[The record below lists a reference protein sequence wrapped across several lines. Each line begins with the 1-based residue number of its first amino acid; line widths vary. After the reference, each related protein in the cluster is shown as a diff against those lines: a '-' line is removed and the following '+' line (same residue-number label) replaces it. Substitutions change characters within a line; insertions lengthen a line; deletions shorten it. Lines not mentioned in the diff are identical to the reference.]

1 MSLSMFEL
9 QVVLWLISFSIHKA
23 IATATSTAFAATAT
37 RGRRGMGIP
46 WNTTNIWCEQLCV
59 LELGC
64 PEVAKQPAG
73 VYGEDNYS
81 SEL

>member
-1 MSLSMFEL
+1 MSFSSLSFKL
-9 QVVLWLISFSIHKA
+9 CYGSFSIHKA

-73 VYGEDNYS
+73 VYSEDNYS